1 MSTKFA
7 QSVLRELN
15 KFRTNPRSI
24 ERQCELVRKGFSRI
38 RHGDPFLKEIDY
50 FIQEL
55 QSMNTLPALELNDAL
70 TEAAKKEL
78 PNFVGKSVYQKYRR
92 AEDVK
97 GIVPDLYMSA
107 YPAMVA
113 DDGAD
118 EPINVLTKVLLDKQ
132 DRFKEG
138 RNILCDSKFTQVGIA
153 HEVFEE
159 ENWVIC
165 IFASKIVDD
174 EPEYELP
181 QGDLTELKKAFDI
194 LDTNGNQKLDM
205 AEIKKAMDNMR
216 FYQTDPDLYSILK
229 DLSDSDKCSWPKF
242 ANYAN
247 KRLTDRKTREGLET
261 IFSLLIDDPDKETIS
276 FETFRKICNELD
288 SGLSDEQIKD
298 ILQASTS
305 NGKEITF
312 EEFEEYMKNLEK

>member
-55 QSMNTLPALELNDAL
+55 QSMSTLPALELNDVL

-92 AEDVK
+92 SEDVK

-159 ENWVIC
+159 
-165 IFASKIVDD
+165 
-174 EPEYELP
+174 
-181 QGDLTELKKAFDI
+181 
-194 LDTNGNQKLDM
+194 
-205 AEIKKAMDNMR
+205 
-216 FYQTDPDLYSILK
+216 
-229 DLSDSDKCSWPKF
+229 
-242 ANYAN
+242 
-247 KRLTDRKTREGLET
+247 
-261 IFSLLIDDPDKETIS
+261 
-276 FETFRKICNELD
+276 
-288 SGLSDEQIKD
+288 
-298 ILQASTS
+298 
-305 NGKEITF
+305 
-312 EEFEEYMKNLEK
+312 

>member
-55 QSMNTLPALELNDAL
+55 QSMSTLPALELNDAL

-92 AEDVK
+92 NEDVK

-165 IFASKIVDD
+165 IFASKVVDD

-181 QGDLTELKKAFDI
+181 KGDLTELKKAFDI

-229 DLSDSDKCSWPKF
+229 ELSDSDKCSWPKF
-242 ANYAN
+242 ANYSN

-261 IFSLLIDDPDKETIS
+261 IFSLLIDDPDKDTIS
-276 FETFRKICNELD
+276 FEAFRKMCNELD
-288 SGLSDEQIKD
+288 SGLSDDQIRE
-298 ILQASTS
+298 ILEASTN

-312 EEFEEYMKNLEK
+312 EEFEEYMKALEK